1 MESRII
7 LMCIRNLRYSP
18 CPRCLIRLSQV
29 EGMGGARDRKQRK
42 TLARV
47 DNETRR
53 RKVNTACDIIYNK
66 HYAIDYDGVEAL
78 LKEQSLIPT
87 LAST

>member
-7 LMCIRNLRYSP
+7 LACIRDLGYSS
-18 CPRCLIRLSQV
+18 CPQCLICLSQV
-29 EGMGGARDRKQRK
+29 EGMGGAHDRKQCK
-42 TLARV
+42 TLAQV
-47 DNETRR
+47 DDETRR
-53 RKVNTACDIIYNK
+53 RKVNTARDIIYNK

-78 LKEQSLIPT
+78 LKEQSLVPT